1 MRRQHDRSQHSPII
15 CPSVYFHLC
24 RKSMIHNNKSRHPRN
39 MPIYLFHFNFMM
51 KINPSRLKALSILLQ
66 NRLSQPRPIFHIK
79 TPLDDGDTLNH
90 ITLCQ
95 SNLEI
100 FICYTDHMPTIIYEM
115 KYSDLKIA
123 FSSKLVLQ

>member
-1 MRRQHDRSQHSPII
+1 
-15 CPSVYFHLC
+15 
-24 RKSMIHNNKSRHPRN
+24 
-39 MPIYLFHFNFMM
+39 M
-51 KINPSRLKALSILLQ
+51 KIDPARLKALSNLLQ
-66 NRLSQPRPIFHIK
+66 NRLSQPRPIFYIK

-95 SNLEI
+95 PNLEI
-100 FICYTDHMPTIIYEM
+100 FICYTDNMATIIYEM